1 MKLGAFERCSSGTG
15 VVGNVL
21 VNHPFSQYQ
30 PVNKQMF
37 TIGQVAKKYSLSRST
52 LIYYDS
58 IGILTPSG
66 RSESNYRL
74 YSDNDLQ
81 KMDRIVLFRSA
92 GLPLESIALLLE
104 KEGGDLDSTLEK
116 RLFSINSEIQGL
128 RNQQNVI
135 LKILEIENLE
145 RHSRVITKEIWV
157 SILKAAGL
165 DEAGMRNWH
174 IEFEKASP
182 EGHQD
187 FLESI
192 GLNREEIT
200 TIRDWS
206 KNS

>member
-1 MKLGAFERCSSGTG
+1 
-15 VVGNVL
+15 
-21 VNHPFSQYQ
+21 
-30 PVNKQMF
+30 MF

-104 KEGGDLDSTLEK
+104 KKEGGDLDSILEK

-135 LKILEIENLE
+135 LKILEIESLE

-174 IEFEKASP
+174 IEFEKTSP

>member
-1 MKLGAFERCSSGTG
+1 ML
-15 VVGNVL
+15 
-21 VNHPFSQYQ
+21 
-30 PVNKQMF
+30 

-174 IEFEKASP
+174 IEFEKTSP

>member
-1 MKLGAFERCSSGTG
+1 
-15 VVGNVL
+15 
-21 VNHPFSQYQ
+21 
-30 PVNKQMF
+30 MF
-37 TIGQVAKKYSLSRST
+37 TIGQVAKMFSLSRST

-104 KEGGDLDSTLEK
+104 KEGGDLDSTLEQ

-174 IEFEKASP
+174 IEFEKTSP